1 MATFPARTCKAPL
14 WVMVPKREFPGESTW
29 YHVSYKEQ
37 RWISLVVE
45 WIRIS
50 LLVQGTQVQSLVR
63 EASTCLRVSPCAT
76 TTEAMHLN
84 S

>member
-37 RWISLVVE
+37 RWISL
-45 WIRIS
+45 
-50 LLVQGTQVQSLVR
+50 LVQGTQVQSLVR

-76 TTEAMHLN
+76 TTEAMLWGL
-84 S
+84 